1 MFDIYQFILDTGQ
14 KIRKKDINRLD
25 NLMTQSTVFQRF
37 LNDIIGM
44 IEYEDVADGLN
55 MTFLE
60 LYRYNFGLCGVT
72 ESDKGDYVA
81 YVASHSED
89 IDAYGLGTHL
99 IGATPDGQS
108 FDRVINKDCVL
119 CKNNKLMTPDF
130 DDIMLSTAL
139 SLEAY
144 KSIRSCFKL
153 SRYSKVISTKD
164 NKTQAAIKQAMDDS
178 EEGIPTAY
186 VNNIGN
192 ELADEYNNTNDVN
205 CIDLTDVRNSDKL
218 QYLFKSLDDIE
229 RQFYRHYGI
238 SLANT
243 SKMAQQ
249 SREELTNTNALA
261 MIYALERL
269 KCAKEFCDDF
279 NKLYGTNM
287 SCHFSEVWE
296 LEYQKYKREIE
307 DLKKG
312 DNDNED
318 TASDRIDNN
327 DISESTE
334 DSTDTE
340 ATDTDDTERRD

>member
-1 MFDIYQFILDTGQ
+1 MIDIYQFILDTGQ

-25 NLMTQSTVFQRF
+25 NLMTETTVFQRF

-44 IEYEDVADGLN
+44 IEYEDVPDGIN
-55 MTFLE
+55 TTFLE
-60 LYRYNFGLCGVT
+60 LYRYSFGLCGVT
-72 ESDKGDYVA
+72 KSNKGGYVA

-108 FDRVINKDCVL
+108 FDRVINKECVL

-130 DDIMLSTAL
+130 DDIMLSTHL
-139 SLEAY
+139 SVEAY
-144 KSIRSCFKL
+144 KSIRACFKL

-164 NKTQAAIKQAMDDS
+164 GKTQEAIKQAMNDS
-178 EEGIPTAY
+178 EEGIPTSY

-192 ELADEYNNTNDVN
+192 ELADEYNNSNDVN

-269 KCAKEFCDDF
+269 SCAKEFCDDF

-312 DNDNED
+312 ED
-318 TASDRIDNN
+318 
-327 DISESTE
+327 E
-334 DSTDTE
+334 DANKTDMD
-340 ATDTDDTERRD
+340 TDTDNNIPEGTQDSAETTDTNNSEE

>member
-1 MFDIYQFILDTGQ
+1 MIDIYQFILDTGQ

-37 LNDIIGM
+37 FNDIIGM
-44 IEYEDVADGLN
+44 IEYEDVPDGIN
-55 MTFLE
+55 TTFLE
-60 LYRYNFGLCGVT
+60 LYRYCFGLCGVT
-72 ESDKGDYVA
+72 KSDKGRYVA
-81 YVASHSED
+81 YVASHAED

-130 DDIMLSTAL
+130 DDIMLSTGL
-139 SLEAY
+139 SVEAY
-144 KSIRSCFKL
+144 KSIRACFKL

-164 NKTQAAIKQAMDDS
+164 GKTQEAIKQAMNDS
-178 EEGIPTAY
+178 EEGIPTSY

-192 ELADEYNNTNDVN
+192 ELADEYNNSNDVN

-269 KCAKEFCDDF
+269 KCAKEFCEDF
-279 NKLYGTNM
+279 NKLYDTNM

-312 DNDNED
+312 EDANDNSDMETD
-318 TASDRIDNN
+318 TDI
-327 DISESTE
+327 DISEDIE
-334 DSTDTE
+334 DSAE
-340 ATDTDDTERRD
+340 ATDTDNTEE

>member
-1 MFDIYQFILDTGQ
+1 MIDIYQFILDTGQ
-14 KIRKKDINRLD
+14 KYRKKDINRLD
-25 NLMTQSTVFQRF
+25 NIMTETTVFQRS

-44 IEYEDVADGLN
+44 IEYENVEEGLN

-60 LYRYNFGLCGVT
+60 LYRYCFGLCGVT
-72 ESDKGDYVA
+72 TSDKGGYVA
-81 YVASHSED
+81 YVASHAED

-130 DDIMLSTAL
+130 DDIMLSTRL
-139 SLEAY
+139 SVEAY
-144 KSIRSCFKL
+144 KSIRACFKL
-153 SRYSKVISTKD
+153 SRYSKIVSTKD
-164 NKTQAAIKQAMDDS
+164 SKTQEAIKQAMNDS
-178 EEGIPTAY
+178 EEGIPTSY

-218 QYLFKSLDDIE
+218 QYLFKALDDIE

-312 DNDNED
+312 EDTNDNSNTETD
-318 TASDRIDNN
+318 TDI
-327 DISESTE
+327 DISEDVE
-334 DSTDTE
+334 DSAE
-340 ATDTDDTERRD
+340 ATDTDNAEE